1 MPLAHE
7 GEKVKPQHGIALVLI
22 IALVTGAAAA
32 GGTPPTLPH
41 QFFGNVTI
49 GGSPAPAG
57 TVITAMIAGTECGS
71 FMVTDAGRYGDPD
84 WRLGSRLLVTG
95 TAEQKGETIEF
106 LVDGVIAKE
115 TATFKPGGVTCLDLS
130 FEKTVRS
137 RSRGSLRT

>member
-1 MPLAHE
+1 M
-7 GEKVKPQHGIALVLI
+7 KPQHAIALVLI

-84 WRLGSRLLVTG
+84 WRLGKPPARDRDRGTERRDDRVSRR
-95 TAEQKGETIEF
+95 
-106 LVDGVIAKE
+106 
-115 TATFKPGGVTCLDLS
+115 
-130 FEKTVRS
+130 RS
-137 RSRGSLRT
+137 DSKRNRHV